1 MAMFTLEAL
10 PAKHGDS
17 LLLHYGDD
25 RLIVID
31 GGPSGVYNTWLRP
44 RLKAIR
50 DKRSLAE
57 DKPLDIEL
65 MMVSHIDAD
74 HITGILELVTDMAE
88 AKEAGNPLPYKIR
101 RFWHNAFED
110 TVAKLAGGAG
120 NAADAFSAGTDVLA
134 SSMTVDP
141 ASVAQGRKL
150 MKLLPAV
157 GLDGNKPFKGLVM
170 YGKKKDPVKIG
181 DLKLT
186 VIGPNED
193 NLALLR
199 EDWAKKVI
207 PILEKEEQQAAA
219 AAVLDKSPYNLSSIV
234 VLAELDGKTMLL
246 TGDGRGDHTLL
257 ELEKA
262 GLLADGPLE
271 VDILK
276 LPHHGSIRNATEEYL
291 TKIRAKHYVIS
302 ADGRHDNPDLATM
315 KLLSAARPDD
325 DFVVHI
331 TNPLE
336 EFVIPHVGVE
346 LQEFF
351 DAEKAAGR
359 KYEVRI
365 RKPGEKSISV
375 AL

>member
-1 MAMFTLEAL
+1 MFTLEAL

-17 LLLHYGDD
+17 LLLHYGDGE
-25 RLIVID
+25 LIVID

-44 RLKAIR
+44 RLEGIR
-50 DKRSLAE
+50 EERGLGE
-57 DKPLDIEL
+57 DEPLEIQL

-74 HITGILELVTDMAE
+74 HITGILELVTDLAE

-110 TVAKLAGGAG
+110 SVAKLAGGGG
-120 NAADAFSAGTDVLA
+120 NAADAISAGTEVLA
-134 SSMTVDP
+134 ASQTVDP

-157 GLDGNKPFKGLVM
+157 GLDGNKPFNGGLVM
-170 YGKKKDPVKIG
+170 YGKKKKPIAIG

-199 EDWAKKVI
+199 EDWAKKVV

-262 GLLADGPLE
+262 GLLDDGPLE

-291 TKIRAKHYVIS
+291 AKVRAKHYVIS

-325 DFVVHI
+325 DFIVYI

-336 EFVIPHVGVE
+336 EFVKQDVAHD
-346 LQEFF
+346 LRDFF
-351 DAEKAAGR
+351 EAEKAAGR

-365 RKPGEKSISV
+365 RKPGENSISV